1 MHILKRG
8 RFTDRDKE
16 NGALPRLQQQKG
28 SFTMAGYDFEK
39 MKKKLAKYLDEDRY
53 LHTMGVMYTCAALAM
68 AHGYDLE
75 AAQAAGLLHDCAKC
89 IPNKKKLK
97 MCSQSNIPITP
108 FEEAHPFLLHAKL
121 GAYVAGKK
129 YDIRDSEILS
139 SITWHTTGK
148 PDMSVLE
155 KIVYI
160 ADYIEPRRN
169 KAPNLPQVRAL
180 AFRDLDECMYMIL
193 RDTLSYLGS
202 NPKDIDSTTQE
213 AFSYYNDLHTK
224 KKQTAERSSSD
235 E

>member
-1 MHILKRG
+1 MDLHEIRKKIKKEM
-8 RFTDRDKE
+8 DKE
-16 NGALPRLQQQKG
+16 
-28 SFTMAGYDFEK
+28 
-39 MKKKLAKYLDEDRY
+39 RY
-53 LHTMGVMYTCAALAM
+53 EHTKGVMYTAGCLAM
-68 AHGYDLE
+68 AYEYPVEKAML
-75 AAQAAGLLHDCAKC
+75 AGLLHDCAKC

-97 MCSQSNIPITP
+97 MCSQSNISVTP

-129 YDIRDSEILS
+129 YDIRDPEILS

-160 ADYIEPRRN
+160 ADYIEPRRD